1 MQMPSA
7 TNTTRLR
14 FWRSPCCAAFALLL
28 IQAAV
33 AAARKAAYDLR
44 LYLLEIAVR
53 FGEVR
58 DGYGGPRGQGDAR
71 PNGRVLVAEVQPA
84 RFLVTGGNANLAF
97 AEQLGA
103 RGAAQLLAVQARHSD
118 GGRRVRERLRNG
130 EETCFGLRLP
140 VPGGSPMVTRMQA
153 AHA

>member
-1 MQMPSA
+1 MPSA

-14 FWRSPCCAAFALLL
+14 VWRSPCCAAFALLL

-33 AAARKAAYDLR
+33 AAARKAAYDLP
-44 LYLLEIAVR
+44 LYLLEVAVR

-58 DGYGGPRGQGDAR
+58 DGYGGPRGQGNPR
-71 PNGRVLVAEVQPA
+71 PNGRVLVAEVQSA

-97 AEQLGA
+97 AEQFGA
-103 RGAAQLLAVQARHSD
+103 RGAAQLLAVQEQHSD

-140 VPGGSPMVTRMQA
+140 EPGGSPMVTRLQA